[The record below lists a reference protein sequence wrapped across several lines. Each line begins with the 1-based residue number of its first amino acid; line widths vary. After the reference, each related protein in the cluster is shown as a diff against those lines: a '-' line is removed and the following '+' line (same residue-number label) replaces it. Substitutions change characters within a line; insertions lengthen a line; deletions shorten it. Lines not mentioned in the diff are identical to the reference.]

1 MIILIYKEINEGVK
15 VMRKLDKERC
25 SVYCFC
31 IKDTVKL
38 LECEI
43 CFDYSTKERYCLYGE
58 GKSRH

>member
-1 MIILIYKEINEGVK
+1 
-15 VMRKLDKERC
+15 MRKLDKERC